1 MARTTAHFTQ
11 SEANALETF
20 ALTNGLII
28 EGPQGEKNGEI
39 LADFIANKMNCDITA
54 ETLAAA
60 FKHVR
65 NQLALKSPEQIGYED
80 LHAGLSSH
88 EQVALKEFRYGRMK
102 DTYANAYRL
111 LKFLK
116 DRRMPVSERNLQIA
130 AGQLGQALEYDNP
143 KPSREGGYGRYSNT
157 KFEAKDN
164 GDGEFY
170 PNGRRRHS
178 YKPEPAAA
186 ASNDHCA
193 SADDARWFNL
203 ANQLRGRTHAQ
214 TEQAM
219 RIVKQDGRSTY
230 EARKKFIEGRGAS
243 I

>member
-1 MARTTAHFTQ
+1 MSRTAAHFTQ
-11 SEANALETF
+11 SEASALETF
-20 ALTNGLII
+20 ALTNGLVI

-39 LADFIANKMNCDITA
+39 LADFIANKMNCDITP

-65 NQLALKSPEQIGYED
+65 DQLVLKSPEQVGYEE
-80 LHAGLSSH
+80 LHATLNSH
-88 EQVALKEFRYGRMK
+88 EQAVFKEFRYGRLSG
-102 DTYANAYRL
+102 TFANAFHL

-130 AGQLGQALEYDNP
+130 AGQLGRGLEYNNP
-143 KPSREGGYGRYSNT
+143 APARDRAYGRYWGQ
-157 KFEAKDN
+157 KFNVKDE
-164 GDGEFY
+164 DDRRY
-170 PNGRRRHS
+170 VNGRLNHA
-178 YKPEPAAA
+178 YKPEPATT
-186 ASNDHCA
+186 ASNAHSA
-193 SADDARWFNL
+193 SADDARWFDL
-203 ANQLRGRTHAQ
+203 ANQLKGRSHAQ